1 MEVRYQC
8 HLSDYTEALGTPEA
22 KPLGRKMLASVLA
35 GVFVLFAIFF
45 LTTLGLNQAAALV
58 IVFVLWIA
66 VVLAFRLMRPVLI
79 RRWFRK
85 HPDLVKPQVLRVEEG
100 GVIDQND
107 LGQGETK
114 WSGFRRF
121 RETPNLFVLY
131 LKPRQFQVIPKR
143 AFSGAQLEEFRLI
156 LTQNIHGK

>member
-8 HLSDYTEALGTPEA
+8 DLSDYTEALGTPEA
-22 KPLGRKMLASVLA
+22 KPLGRKMLTSVLA

-45 LTTLGLNQAAALV
+45 LTTLGLKQAAAAV
-58 IVFVLWIA
+58 IIFVLWMA
-66 VVLAFRLMRPVLI
+66 VVLAFWFTRPVLI

-85 HPDLVKPQVLRVEEG
+85 HPDFVKPRVLRVEES

-114 WSGFRRF
+114 WSGFTRF

-143 AFSGAQLEEFRLI
+143 AFAGAQLEEFRLI
-156 LTQNIHGK
+156 LTQNIRRK